1 MSCPRHAG
9 GHAAWPHLNCGVSS
23 GAPPVRSTTLTLL
36 PPAAAAAL
44 LLPLVLPLPAVLL
57 LLDSISA
64 TQRSATS
71 RLIISVR
78 LRAQER

>member
-44 LLPLVLPLPAVLL
+44 LLLPLPAVLL